1 MTAFVHLRVRSEF
14 SLVDSIVRIGDAVK
28 SCAAQG
34 MPALAITDL
43 NNLYGLVKFYK
54 SAQGKGI
61 KPVFGAD
68 LTVREGESLTLV
80 TALVMNQTGYRN
92 LIALI
97 SRAFVENQEQG
108 RPVVKREWVDA
119 GHDGLIFLLGRHS
132 DVCLLYT
139 SPSPRDRG

>member
-61 KPVFGAD
+61 KPV
-68 LTVREGESLTLV
+68 
-80 TALVMNQTGYRN
+80 
-92 LIALI
+92 
-97 SRAFVENQEQG
+97 
-108 RPVVKREWVDA
+108 
-119 GHDGLIFLLGRHS
+119 
-132 DVCLLYT
+132 
-139 SPSPRDRG
+139 